1 MEVHHHSHHPKKWKE
16 YITEFLMLFFAVSLG
31 FMAEN
36 IREGYIEKE
45 RSHELVSSFIR
56 DVELNVVLMDSLIQ
70 SNKKS
75 LLKSD
80 SVALYIIKTKK
91 DIDLNVVYDI
101 PVLSYR
107 YLNNNDT
114 YDQMKSS
121 GSLRYVK
128 DTILLRKMIEYSNL
142 SKATE
147 FRSVTQEYDYT
158 KNEFQ
163 NTLNKY
169 IPIEIAANKHSTSIT
184 SIKFHKLFSSDSNHV
199 KFFQETKDLVNGK
212 TFMLDNAM
220 LPTFKKE
227 IVPVIYRKTSLMYA
241 SMNFMY
247 MTRRSAIELLEYYKT
262 HNQH

>member
-16 YITEFLMLFFAVSLG
+16 YITEFLMLFLAVSLG

-36 IREGYIEKE
+36 IREGHIEKE

-56 DVELNVVLMDSLIQ
+56 DVELNVVLIDSLIQ

-80 SVALYIIKTKK
+80 SIALYIIKTKK
-91 DIDLNVVYDI
+91 DIDLNTVFEI
-101 PVLSYR
+101 PSASYR
-107 YLNNNDT
+107 YLSNNDI

-128 DTILLRKMIEYSNL
+128 DTVLLRKMIEYSNL

-147 FRSVTQEYDYT
+147 FRSITQEYDYT

-163 NTLNKY
+163 NTINKY
-169 IPIEIAANKHSTSIT
+169 IPIEIAANKHSRSIT
-184 SIKFHKLFSSDSNHV
+184 SVKFHTLFSSDSNHV

-212 TFMLDNAM
+212 TFMLDNSM

-227 IVPVIYRKTSLMYA
+227 MVPVIYRKTSLMYA
-241 SMNFMY
+241 SINFLY
-247 MTRRSAIELLEYYKT
+247 MTRRSAQELLQYYKT

>member
-16 YITEFLMLFFAVSLG
+16 YITEFLMLFLAVSLG

-36 IREGYIEKE
+36 IREGHIEKE

-56 DVELNVVLMDSLIQ
+56 DVELNIVFMDSLIQ

-80 SVALYIIKTKK
+80 SIALYIVKTKK
-91 DIDLNVVYDI
+91 DIDLNLVFEI
-101 PVLSYR
+101 PVVSYR

-128 DTILLRKMIEYSNL
+128 DTVLLRKMIEYSNL

-199 KFFQETKDLVNGK
+199 KFFQETNILKNQD
-212 TFMLDNAM
+212 FH
-220 LPTFKKE
+220 
-227 IVPVIYRKTSLMYA
+227 
-241 SMNFMY
+241 
-247 MTRRSAIELLEYYKT
+247 LL
-262 HNQH
+262 QGI

>member
-16 YITEFLMLFFAVSLG
+16 YITEFLMLFLAVSLG

-36 IREGYIEKE
+36 IREGHIEKE

-56 DVELNVVLMDSLIQ
+56 DVELNIVFMDSLIQ

-80 SVALYIIKTKK
+80 SIALYIVKTKK
-91 DIDLNVVYDI
+91 DIDLNLVYEI

-212 TFMLDNAM
+212 TFMLDNSM

-247 MTRRSAIELLEYYKT
+247 MTRRYAIELLEYYKT

>member
-1 MEVHHHSHHPKKWKE
+1 
-16 YITEFLMLFFAVSLG
+16 
-31 FMAEN
+31 
-36 IREGYIEKE
+36 
-45 RSHELVSSFIR
+45 
-56 DVELNVVLMDSLIQ
+56 
-70 SNKKS
+70 
-75 LLKSD
+75 
-80 SVALYIIKTKK
+80 
-91 DIDLNVVYDI
+91 
-101 PVLSYR
+101 
-107 YLNNNDT
+107 
-114 YDQMKSS
+114 
-121 GSLRYVK
+121 
-128 DTILLRKMIEYSNL
+128 
-142 SKATE
+142 
-147 FRSVTQEYDYT
+147 
-158 KNEFQ
+158 
-163 NTLNKY
+163 LNKY